1 MQLHSVGRNNAERI
15 FRRSGKPGHASSA
28 PATMLTLLLAT
39 GTERQCKV
47 LLFLPPARP
56 CYATATPHHPVQL
69 FLLYCSSQQCFFPI
83 PHYPA
88 APLIVPQ
95 CNCFSYCCHLCTLL
109 HRRCLESVGLLP
121 FSCSCCCQESL
132 KHYWKILG

>member
-47 LLFLPPARP
+47 PSSRSTMLAMQLLLPTTQ
-56 CYATATPHHPVQL
+56 CN
-69 FLLYCSSQQCFFPI
+69 CFFYIVVLNNASYPS
-83 PHYPA
+83 HYPA

-95 CNCFSYCCHLCTLL
+95 CNCFSYCCHLCTLQ
-109 HRRCLESVGLLP
+109 HGRCLASAGLLP

-132 KHYWKILG
+132 RHYLKILG